1 MNLAEMNIRKISEYF
16 RAGCKERTNCKIGVE
31 IEHFVLDE
39 NNKNAGYAQIARML
53 REAYYHA
60 DVYYEN
66 NVFLGCETAEYL
78 ISLEPAAQL
87 EISIK
92 PRKKV
97 LELEKVYQ
105 EFLYTL
111 KPFLEKYQLHLE
123 TYGYQ
128 PYAKAADLPLIPK
141 KRYEYMDAYLKRKG
155 TQGIRMM
162 RGSASTQV
170 SIDYTS
176 ERDFVRKY
184 QLAQTLSPIFAL
196 LTENTPVL
204 AEKRGTPYLLRTEV
218 WNHVDRRRCGIVP
231 GSMRE
236 DFDFYR
242 YAEYVYHVP
251 LILVKENERA
261 VAVGE
266 WSAAEYYRERVMTE
280 KEIEHMLSM
289 VFPDVRLKNYI
300 EIRMGD
306 SLPGNKAFAY
316 ARLVRDIFYGESFA
330 KVREYFGTPSET
342 EIEEAKEEAMQKGTQ
357 AVLYGKPVTEIFM
370 FLQKI
375 SEEPMHIL
383 LEEKKAVR

>member
-1 MNLAEMNIRKISEYF
+1 MNLAEMNIRKISDYF
-16 RAGCKERTNCKIGVE
+16 RAGCKERTNCKIGIE
-31 IEHFVLDE
+31 IEHFVLKDD
-39 NNKNAGYAQIARML
+39 NQNAGYAQVARML
-53 REAYYHA
+53 KEAYYHA
-60 DVYYEN
+60 DVYYEKN
-66 NVFLGCETAEYL
+66 IFLGCETSEYL

-92 PRKKV
+92 PRRKV
-97 LELEKVYQ
+97 FELEKIYQ
-105 EFLYTL
+105 DFLYTIT
-111 KPFLEKYQLHLE
+111 PFLEKYGLHLE

-141 KRYEYMDAYLKRKG
+141 KRYEYMDAYLRRKD

-162 RGSASTQV
+162 RGSASTQI
-170 SIDYTS
+170 SLDYTS

-184 QLAQTLSPIFAL
+184 QLAQILSPVFAL
-196 LTENTPVL
+196 LTENTPVF
-204 AEKRGTPYLLRTEV
+204 AEKSGTPYLLRTEV
-218 WNHVDRRRCGIVP
+218 WNHVDKRRCGIVQ

-251 LILVKENERA
+251 LILVKENGRA

-266 WSAAEYYRERVMTE
+266 WSAAEYYRERIMTE
-280 KEIEHMLSM
+280 EEIEHMLSM

-306 SLPGNKAFAY
+306 SLPQNKAFAY

-330 KVREYFGTPSET
+330 RVREYFGVQNEF
-342 EIEEAKEEAMQKGTQ
+342 EIEAAKEEAMQNGKQ
-357 AVLYGKPVTEIFM
+357 AVLYGKRAAEIFS

-383 LEEKKAVR
+383 LEEKKAVK